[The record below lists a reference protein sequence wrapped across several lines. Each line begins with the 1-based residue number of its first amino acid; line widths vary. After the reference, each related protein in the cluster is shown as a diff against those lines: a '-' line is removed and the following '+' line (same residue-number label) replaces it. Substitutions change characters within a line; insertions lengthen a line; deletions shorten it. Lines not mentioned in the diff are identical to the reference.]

1 MRVVAYVREAADPAE
16 DRPAFAQQEEIRRFA
31 AAHGLQVVAVCQDV
45 RSPGRPL
52 GREGYLGLLGILAS
66 GSAQAV
72 LLPGLVTLSSDVVVQ
87 EIMIWDLR
95 SRGARVL
102 SSDPADLPV
111 LGANPPDADR
121 RFVRHVLARVAEHAA
136 LVQQAPGS
144 PAPHPRDDGEGI
156 VVSLVAPGDPGPG

>member
-45 RSPGRPL
+45 RSPGRSL
-52 GREGYLGLLGILAS
+52 GRDGYLGLVGILAS
-66 GSAQAV
+66 GSAEAV
-72 LLPGLVTLSSDVVVQ
+72 LLPGLATLSSDIVVQ

-95 SRGARVL
+95 SRGIRVL
-102 SSDPADLPV
+102 STDAADLAV

-136 LVQQAPGS
+136 LAPQSPSS
-144 PAPHPRDDGEGI
+144 PALRPAEDGESI
-156 VVSLVAPGDPGPG
+156 VVSLVAPEDQPPV